1 MKHAA
6 LTVVLSAALA
16 LVACSPSKPAE
27 APAAPASVAPADVAP
42 APTSNDPPP
51 TTAANPV
58 PNPADDACKKATY
71 AAIIGMTEKDPS
83 VPAAGPNVRH
93 IHPGDQVTMDFRQD
107 RLNIDIDAKG
117 VITGLRCG

>member
-1 MKHAA
+1 MKHAVLIPA
-6 LTVVLSAALA
+6 LSAAIALA
-16 LVACSPSKPAE
+16 ACSPSKPAE
-27 APAAPASVAPADVAP
+27 TPAAPAVSTPEATT
-42 APTSNDPPP
+42 PTAADPPP
-51 TTAANPV
+51 TSAANPV
-58 PNPADDACKKATY
+58 PNPADDDACKKATY
-71 AAIIGMTEKDPS
+71 AAIIGSTEKDPS